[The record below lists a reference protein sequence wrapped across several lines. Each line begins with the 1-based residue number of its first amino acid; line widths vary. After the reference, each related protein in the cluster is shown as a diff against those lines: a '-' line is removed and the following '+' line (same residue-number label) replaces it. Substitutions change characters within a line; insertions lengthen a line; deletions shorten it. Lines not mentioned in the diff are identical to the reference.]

1 MLKVSLLKLK
11 FIKSFLYILIPF
23 VILHEA
29 KGNILL
35 NLSNLYE
42 LLLLNLLE
50 ISTEYLLEG
59 GRGGMHQSQKSLGSS
74 LKNDLVTG
82 GDCTQNPKIENAK

>member
-11 FIKSFLYILIPF
+11 LMKSFLYILIYF

-35 NLSNLYE
+35 NLSNLNK
-42 LLLLNLLE
+42 LFLLNLLE
-50 ISTEYLLEG
+50 ISTEYLL
-59 GRGGMHQSQKSLGSS
+59 RGG
-74 LKNDLVTG
+74 G
-82 GDCTQNPKIENAK
+82 GKCINHKQVWAVP